1 MSTPLSLPPF
11 RGNVSSTPVKLL
23 PTAAIA
29 IYTNLIIYSLQSTVW
44 VIGKNV
50 HGTIVAAETKLK
62 NNVRKGAYLVFMESE
77 KSLRKE
83 IKETQEKKKKDMEGK
98 V

>member
-1 MSTPLSLPPF
+1 M
-11 RGNVSSTPVKLL
+11 GD
-23 PTAAIA
+23 
-29 IYTNLIIYSLQSTVW
+29 
-44 VIGKNV
+44 GKNV

-77 KSLRKE
+77 KSLKKE
-83 IKETQEKKKKDMEGK
+83 IKETQEKKKKDLEEK

>member
-1 MSTPLSLPPF
+1 MGDG
-11 RGNVSSTPVKLL
+11 R
-23 PTAAIA
+23 
-29 IYTNLIIYSLQSTVW
+29 
-44 VIGKNV
+44 NV

-77 KSLRKE
+77 KSLKKE
-83 IKETQEKKKKDMEGK
+83 IKATEEKKKKDMEEM